1 MLNTDTVPRLQAI
14 MAAILFGASAPLAKM
29 LLGNIQPVMLAAL
42 LYLGCGIGLFIFRLL
57 RKFFAGSILKEAG
70 LTPPD
75 IPWLI
80 GAILAGGVAAPIILM
95 FSLKNTSAATAS
107 LLLNF
112 EGVATSLIA
121 VLFFKEALGKRVWA
135 AVAIIT
141 LASVVLTWDGKEAWG
156 LSVWAAG
163 VLLACI
169 FWGIDNNFT
178 RNISAKDPLS
188 IVSIKGI
195 AAGSVSFIIAMF
207 TGGSIPRFSAVFAA
221 LILGF
226 ISYGISIILFILAMR
241 SLGAARSSAFFASA
255 PFAGAL
261 ISLLLYREWPG
272 ITFLISL
279 PFMIAGTALILW
291 EDHLHLHK
299 HERFEHEHR
308 HTHDD
313 GHHNHQHNDDGIKE
327 HSHWHVHEEIEHQHA
342 HAPDIHHRHVH

>member
-1 MLNTDTVPRLQAI
+1 
-14 MAAILFGASAPLAKM
+14 MAAILFGASAPLAKL

-42 LYLGCGIGLFIFRLL
+42 LYLGCGLGLFTLRLL
-57 RKFFAGSILKEAG
+57 QNLFVRSILREAG
-70 LTPPD
+70 LTSPD
-75 IPWLI
+75 IPWLM

-95 FSLKNTSAATAS
+95 FSLKNIPAATAS

-121 VLFFKEALGKRVWA
+121 VLSFKEALGKRVWA

-141 LASVVLTWDGKEAWG
+141 LASIVLTLDGKGAWG
-156 LSVWAAG
+156 FSIGAVG

-178 RNISAKDPLS
+178 RNISAKDPLL
-188 IVSIKGI
+188 IVTIKGI
-195 AAGSVSFIIAMF
+195 AAGSVSFVIAMF
-207 TGGSIPRFSAVFAA
+207 TGGSIPRFSVVFAA

-261 ISLLLYREWPG
+261 ISLLLFREWPEA
-272 ITFLISL
+272 TFFISL
-279 PFMIAGTALILW
+279 PIMIVGTALIFW

-308 HTHDD
+308 HIHDD
-313 GHHNHQHNDDGIKE
+313 GHHNHQQNDDGIKE
-327 HSHWHVHEEIEHQHA
+327 HSHWHVHEEIEHQHS